1 MTDDLIH
8 GPDGNEKSKN
18 VDFSDLCPEIRDR
31 INKEAKKHSIMLGQI
46 AEVVYDWCEWEE
58 CTTLDA
64 VKLMKAE
71 LLELRSYKM
80 RREVEDKY
88 ER

>member
-1 MTDDLIH
+1 MTD
-8 GPDGNEKSKN
+8 ER
-18 VDFSDLCPEIRDR
+18 ER
-31 INKEAKKHSIMLGQI
+31 HSIMLGQI
-46 AEVVYDWCEWEE
+46 AEVASDWCDWEE

-71 LLELRSYKM
+71 VLELRAYKI

-88 ER
+88 KT